1 MIIDNER
8 QLASIRKIADIQPI
22 PGADAIECATID
34 GWEVVV
40 KKGEFAIGDDC
51 VYFEIDS
58 LLPTDHAAFRFLE
71 SRAKMYD
78 GRMRARI
85 KTIKLRGQL
94 SQGIALP
101 INAFTIGELHGGP
114 EMDQSLDQI
123 LGVIKYEP
131 PQDGSG
137 CNPGGTFPIFIPKT
151 DEERCQN
158 IFSKYNARYKDVVFQ
173 KSLKLDGSS
182 ITMAWVTDPELFL
195 ELGTDGEPY
204 AHDYDDAQFI
214 VASRNQVLRY
224 NPESKWWM
232 GVENYQ
238 IIEQLKKLGKSVA
251 IQGELMGPG
260 IQKNRENFDKYRIFA
275 FRAWFIDEQRFAT
288 DEEFHDLCR
297 TLGMEM
303 VPQLGKCK
311 PFEQFANVKEMLAD
325 TDIPS
330 INHKIAEGV
339 VYKSVDLVNGQM
351 IHFKA
356 INNKFLLKC
365 ED

>member
-1 MIIDNER
+1 MIMIINNER
-8 QLASIRKIADIQPI
+8 QLASIRKIADLQPI

-58 LLPTDHAAFRFLE
+58 MLPMDNPAFTFLE
-71 SRAKMYD
+71 SRARMYE
-78 GRMRARI
+78 GKMRARV

-101 INAFTIGELHGGP
+101 VNAFTIGELL
-114 EMDQSLDQI
+114 DQSLDQI
-123 LGVIKYEP
+123 LGIAKYEP
-131 PQDGSG
+131 AQDGSG
-137 CNPGGTFPIFIPKT
+137 CNPAGAFPIFIPKT

-158 IFSKYNARYKDVVFQ
+158 IFSKYSARYKDVVFQ

-182 ITMAWVTDPELFL
+182 ITMAWVTDPDLFL
-195 ELGTDGEPY
+195 ELGTEDEPY

-238 IIEQLKKLGKSVA
+238 IIEQLKKMGKSVA

-275 FRAWFIDEQRFAT
+275 FRAWFIEEQRFAT

-297 TLGMEM
+297 ALGMEM
-303 VPQLGKCK
+303 VPQLGRCK
-311 PFEQFANVKEMLAD
+311 PFEQFETVKEMLAD
-325 TDIPS
+325 ADIPS

>member
-1 MIIDNER
+1 MIINNER
-8 QLASIRKIADIQPI
+8 QLATMREIADIQPI
-22 PGADAIECATID
+22 PGADAIEVATID

-40 KKGEFAIGDDC
+40 KKGEFAIGDYC
-51 VYFEIDS
+51 IYFEIDS
-58 LLPTDHAAFRFLE
+58 MLPVNNAAFKFLE
-71 SRAKMYD
+71 ARAKLYD
-78 GRMRARI
+78 GKMRARV

-101 INAFTIGELHGGP
+101 IGAFSFEELANQAHA
-114 EMDQSLDQI
+114 LDEALDI
-123 LGVIKYEP
+123 VKYEP

-158 IFSKYNARYKDVVFQ
+158 IFGKYSAKYKDVIFQ

-182 ITMAWVTDPELFL
+182 ITMAWVTDPDQFVDLDTEEEL
-195 ELGTDGEPY
+195 Y
-204 AHDYDDAQFI
+204 AHNYDDAQFL

-224 NPESKWWM
+224 NPDSKWWM

-238 IIEQLKKLGKSVA
+238 IIDRLKALGKSIA

-260 IQKNRENFDKYRIFA
+260 IQKNRENFNEYKIFA
-275 FRAWFIDEQRFAT
+275 FRIWFIDEQRFAT
-288 DEEFHDLCR
+288 DEEFQDLVR
-297 TLGMEM
+297 TLGMDIC
-303 VPQLGKCK
+303 PQLGYCK
-311 PFEQFANVKEMLAD
+311 PFEEFDNVKDMLAAA
-325 TDIPS
+325 DIPS

-339 VYKSVDLVNGQM
+339 VYKSVNLVNGQM

>member
-8 QLASIRKIADIQPI
+8 QLATMREIQDLQPI
-22 PGADAIECATID
+22 PGADAIEVATID

-40 KKGEFAIGDDC
+40 KKGEFKVGDPC
-51 VYFEIDS
+51 IYFEIDS
-58 LLPTDHAAFRFLE
+58 MLPVGNPAFKFLE
-71 SRAKMYD
+71 SRAKMYED
-78 GRMRARI
+78 KMRARV

-101 INAFTIGELHGGP
+101 IGAFTFQEMVNQAHEL
-114 EMDQSLDQI
+114 DKVLDI
-123 LGVIKYEP
+123 VKYEP
-131 PQDGSG
+131 AQDGSG
-137 CNPGGTFPIFIPKT
+137 CNPAGTFPIFIPKT

-158 IFSKYNARYKDVVFQ
+158 IFSKYKGRYADVKFA

-195 ELGTDGEPY
+195 ELGTEDEPY

-224 NPESKWWM
+224 NKDSKWWM

-238 IIEQLKKLGKSVA
+238 IIDQLKKLGKSVA

-288 DEEFHDLCR
+288 DEEFHDLAR
-297 TLGMEM
+297 TLGMEIC
-303 VPQLGKCK
+303 PQMGYSY
-311 PFEQFANVKEMLAD
+311 PFQEFETVKDMLAAA
-325 TDIPS
+325 DIPS

>member
-1 MIIDNER
+1 MIINNER
-8 QLASIRKIADIQPI
+8 QLATMREIQDLQPI
-22 PGADAIECATID
+22 PGADAIEVATID

-40 KKGEFAIGDDC
+40 KKGEFKVGDYC
-51 VYFEIDS
+51 IYFEIDS
-58 LLPTDHAAFRFLE
+58 MLPVGNAAFKFLE

-78 GRMRARI
+78 GVMRARV

-101 INAFTIGELHGGP
+101 IGAFTFQEMVNEAHEL
-114 EMDQSLDQI
+114 DKVLDI
-123 LGVIKYEP
+123 VKYEP
-131 PQDGSG
+131 AQDGSG

-158 IFSKYNARYKDVVFQ
+158 IFSKYKSKYADVKFA
-173 KSLKLDGSS
+173 KSMKLDGSS
-182 ITMAWVTDPELFL
+182 ITMAWVTDPDLFMQLDTDDEL
-195 ELGTDGEPY
+195 Y
-204 AHDYDDAQFI
+204 AHNYDDAQFI

-224 NPESKWWM
+224 NKDSKWWM

-238 IIEQLKKLGKSVA
+238 IVDQLKKLGKSIA

-275 FRAWFIDEQRFAT
+275 FRIWFIDEQRFAT
-288 DEEFHDLCR
+288 DEEFQDLTR
-297 TLGMEM
+297 TLGMEI
-303 VPQLGKCK
+303 VPQMGYCH
-311 PFEQFANVKEMLAD
+311 PFQEFETVKDMLNDA
-325 TDIPS
+325 DIPS